1 MIRDPVSEVQF
12 GDEEAKTRIV
22 VHARYAR
29 RNDSLMHSDTLTLRL
44 MSLSNACSQQ
54 KLDFEKL
61 LHEKGKRREH
71 YMQLD
76 PEALIGVNSITGC
89 DNIAAFFGKGNLK
102 AVQLLQPMEGMS

>member
-1 MIRDPVSEVQF
+1 MRDPVPEVQF
-12 GDEEAKTRIV
+12 RDEEAGTRIV
-22 VHARYAR
+22 LHGRHAR
-29 RNDSLMHSDTLTLRL
+29 RNDSVMYSDTLTLRL

-89 DNIAAFFGKGNLK
+89 DNIAAFFGKGNWK